1 MGSPGGGGNTE
12 IASFLIL
19 HVGIII
25 MPLMSPPSAASTGK
39 TPAVPPSA
47 ALPPGRMGSC
57 PLALQPGPW
66 HHGLPS
72 STHRRWEHPPRHL
85 QWHRQSCGAE
95 HLLLHCTCAATAGC
109 HQGRNLSL
117 QGANPQHAT
126 SPWTLAPKCLFLTN
140 HSYPS
145 ASWGPVS
152 AVPVAS
158 AATSSPVPG
167 SRAPGCDSTA
177 ALGHSCPENAKENWV
192 QLQPSHGHL
201 LLAALG
207 KWQGWRLPLA
217 R

>member
-25 MPLMSPPSAASTGK
+25 IMPLMSSPSAASTGK
-39 TPAVPPSA
+39 TPVVPPSA
-47 ALPPGRMGSC
+47 ALPPGKMGLC

-72 STHRRWEHPPRHL
+72 STHTWWEHLPRHL

-95 HLLLHCTCAATAGC
+95 HLLLHCTCTATASC
-109 HQGRNLSL
+109 HGGWNMSL
-117 QGANPQHAT
+117 QGANSQYT
-126 SPWTLAPKCLFLTN
+126 TRTFAPKCLLMTN
-140 HSYPS
+140 HSCPS
-145 ASWGPVS
+145 ASWGPV
-152 AVPVAS
+152 AIPVAL

-167 SRAPGCDSTA
+167 GKAPGCGSTP
-177 ALGHSCPENAKENWV
+177 ALGDSYPKNAEEKWV
-192 QLQPSHGHL
+192 QLQPTHGHL

-207 KWQGWRLPLA
+207 KGQGWWLPLA